1 MRSPVLRF
9 LFLLSLAL
17 NLFLLAF
24 LGAQQWRQ
32 RTALGALPPVL
43 ARSAAGNALA
53 TLVGQLAEQLP
64 AGDRSLLRG
73 AIVSHMAQ
81 LEAAQGRFTAAMDQ
95 VRTEIDRTPLDP
107 DALRAAM
114 ANAREQ
120 RQPIG
125 PVLEDIMMEVLPKMS
140 PEGRHVLARYRGR

>member
-1 MRSPVLRF
+1 MLRLVF
-9 LFLLSLAL
+9 ILSLAL

-32 RTALGALPPVL
+32 RAVLGALPPTL

-53 TLVGQLAEQLP
+53 TIIGQLAEQLP
-64 AGDRSLLRG
+64 PEDSRLLRD
-73 AIVSHMAQ
+73 AILSHMGQ
-81 LEAAQGRFTAAMDQ
+81 LEAAQGRFADAMSQ
-95 VRTEIDRTPLDP
+95 VRAEIDRTPLDP

-114 ANAREQ
+114 AHAREE
-120 RQPIG
+120 RQPIS

-140 PEGRHVLARYRGR
+140 PEGRHILARYRGR